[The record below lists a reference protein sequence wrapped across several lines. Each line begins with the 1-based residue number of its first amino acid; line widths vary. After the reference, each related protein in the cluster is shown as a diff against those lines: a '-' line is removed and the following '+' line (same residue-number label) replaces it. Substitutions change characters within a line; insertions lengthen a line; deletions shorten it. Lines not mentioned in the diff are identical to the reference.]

1 MTLLAKNIE
10 YLLKKKGINAYQLQD
25 KSDIAQSTTFRI
37 INGDTKSPSSKTL
50 QKYADYF
57 GVSEA
62 DLRFEDLAKQ
72 SDSGQSIHDNFVT
85 HKQGAKLR
93 HVPVLNYVQ
102 AGEFCEYYD
111 DAIADEHEPTY
122 GDYPEN
128 IYWVVIE
135 GLSMTPD
142 FNPKDMALI
151 DAELQPGAGDYV
163 IAKKSGSKAVTFKK
177 FRPKGFD
184 EATGKE
190 YCHLVPSNPDFPIID
205 SRYVDFEICGVA
217 IEHKTKLK

>member
-72 SDSGQSIHDNFVT
+72 EDGGQSIHDNFT
-85 HKQGAKLR
+85 MADAKVR
-93 HVPVLNYVQ
+93 RIPVLNYVQ

-111 DAIADEHEPTY
+111 DAITDDYELTY
-122 GDYPEN
+122 GDYPPN

-135 GLSMTPD
+135 GLSMVPD

-151 DAELQPGAGDYV
+151 NADLQPSAGDYV
-163 IAKKSGSKAVTFKK
+163 IAKKAGSKAVTFKK
-177 FRPKGFD
+177 FRAKGFD

>member
-57 GVSEA
+57 RVSEA

-85 HKQGAKLR
+85 HKKAAKLR
-93 HVPVLNYVQ
+93 RVPVLNYVQ

-135 GLSMTPD
+135 GLSMVPD

-151 DAELQPGAGDYV
+151 NADLQPSAGDYV
-163 IAKKSGSKAVTFKK
+163 IAKKAGSKAVTFKK

-190 YCHLVPSNPDFPIID
+190 YYHLVPANPDFPIID

>member
-1 MTLLAKNIE
+1 MTLLARNIE
-10 YLLKKKGINAYQLQD
+10 YLLNKKGINAYQLQD

-37 INGDTKSPSSKTL
+37 MNGDTKSPSSKTL

-72 SDSGQSIHDNFVT
+72 AESGKSIHDNFT
-85 HKQGAKLR
+85 KADAKVR
-93 HVPVLNYVQ
+93 RIPVLNYVQ

-111 DAIADEHEPTY
+111 DAIGDSFELTY
-122 GDYPEN
+122 GDYPPN
-128 IYWVVIE
+128 VYWVVIE

-151 DAELQPGAGDYV
+151 NADLQPSAGDYV
-163 IAKKSGSKAVTFKK
+163 IALRAGDKKVTFKK
-177 FRPKGFD
+177 YRPKGFD
-184 EATGKE
+184 ENGKE
-190 YCHLVPSNPDFPIID
+190 YYHLVPSNPDFPVID
-205 SRYVDFEICGVA
+205 SRYVDFVICGVA

>member
-10 YLLKKKGINAYQLQD
+10 YLLSKKGINAYQLQD
-25 KSDIAQSTTFRI
+25 KSSISQSTTFRI
-37 INGDTKSPSSKTL
+37 MNGDTKSPSSKTV
-50 QKYADYF
+50 QKYAEYF

-62 DLRFEDLAKQ
+62 DIRFEDLENEA
-72 SDSGQSIHDNFVT
+72 SSGKSIHDNFT
-85 HKQGAKLR
+85 KDEMSTTLR

-111 DAIADEHEPTY
+111 DAISDEYEPTY
-122 GDYPEN
+122 GDYPQN

-142 FNPKDMALI
+142 FNPRDMVLI
-151 DAELQPGAGDYV
+151 DPDTQPTAGDYV
-163 IAKKSGSKAVTFKK
+163 IARKKGEQKVTFKK
-177 FRPKGFD
+177 YRPKGYD
-184 EATGKE
+184 DTGKE

-205 SRYVDFEICGVA
+205 SRYVDFDICGVA
-217 IEHKTKLK
+217 IEQKMKLR

>member
-1 MTLLAKNIE
+1 MTLLARNIE
-10 YLLKKKGINAYQLQD
+10 YLLNKKGINAYQLQD

-37 INGDTKSPSSKTL
+37 MNGDTKSPSSKTL
-50 QKYADYF
+50 QKYVDYF

-62 DLRFEDLAKQ
+62 DLRFEDLAKKEG
-72 SDSGQSIHDNFVT
+72 SGQSLHDNFT
-85 HKQGAKLR
+85 RADAKVR
-93 HVPVLNYVQ
+93 RVPILNYVQ
-102 AGEFCEYYD
+102 AGSFCEYYD
-111 DAIADEHEPTY
+111 DAIVNEYEPTY
-122 GDYPEN
+122 GDYPDN

-135 GLSMTPD
+135 GLSMTPT
-142 FNPKDMALI
+142 FNPKDMVLI
-151 DAELQPGAGDYV
+151 DMEAQPVAGDYV
-163 IAKKSGSKAVTFKK
+163 IAKKAGSKAVTFKK
-177 FRPKGFD
+177 YRPKGFD